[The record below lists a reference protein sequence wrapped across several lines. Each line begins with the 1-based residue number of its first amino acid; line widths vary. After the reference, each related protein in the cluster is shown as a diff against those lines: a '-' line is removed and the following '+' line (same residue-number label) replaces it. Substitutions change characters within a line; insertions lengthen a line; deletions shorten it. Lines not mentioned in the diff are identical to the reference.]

1 MHSMLCDLL
10 DLVLNLYHF
19 TRTCPFY
26 LSRESQSEADIVL
39 LPYQYLVDAT
49 ARKLM
54 NIDLYNSIII
64 FDEAH
69 NLVGSRLNS
78 RNAKV
83 YS

>member
-1 MHSMLCDLL
+1 M
-10 DLVLNLYHF
+10 
-19 TRTCPFY
+19 
-26 LSRESQSEADIVL
+26 L

-78 RNAKV
+78 RNANV